1 MKKLIIILAVG
12 LSLSAYSQQ
21 VNPTG
26 TVSNLSIFQTSVC
39 ACDSVDVS
47 FIYRN
52 VYPMP
57 APYDFSI
64 WAKNG
69 SNKVLV
75 HTFDYTD
82 IYKMGTSPV
91 GNFYN
96 DTLYFS
102 RMFIPCDLLSKLN
115 LNFPYYSV
123 SFTFDYMNGPNEG
136 LAVVNCTVGIEEYEV
151 DGQEVKYYNFN
162 GQIVQPKQGELL
174 IKQVG
179 KTRIK
184 VLIQ

>member
-1 MKKLIIILAVG
+1 MILAVG
-12 LSLSAYSQQ
+12 LSLSTYSQQ

-26 TVSNLSIFQTSVC
+26 TVSTLSISQTSVC
-39 ACDSVDVS
+39 ACDSVDFS
-47 FIYRN
+47 FIFRGN
-52 VYPMP
+52 TQLVNPP
-57 APYDFSI
+57 KFNI

-69 SNKVLV
+69 SQYLLI
-75 HTFDYTD
+75 HSFDWID
-82 IYKMGTSPV
+82 ISKMGTSPV

-102 RMFIPCDLLSKLN
+102 RMFIPCDLLEKLN
-115 LNFPYYSV
+115 LNFPSFSV
-123 SFTFDYMNGPNEG
+123 QFTLKDNITEG
-136 LAVVNCTVGIEEYEV
+136 LVVVNCTVGIEEYEI
-151 DGQEVKYYNFN
+151 DGQEVKCYNFN